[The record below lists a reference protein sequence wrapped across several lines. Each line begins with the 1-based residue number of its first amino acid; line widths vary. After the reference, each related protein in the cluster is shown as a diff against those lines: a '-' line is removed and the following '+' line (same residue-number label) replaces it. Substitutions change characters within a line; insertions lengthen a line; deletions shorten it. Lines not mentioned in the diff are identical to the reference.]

1 MTNFFGTD
9 RYSIDA
15 KGRIA
20 IPAQARKSAGK
31 STTFF
36 LVPGF
41 EGCIAVY
48 TDTQW
53 ARVEERLQQMPPGR
67 KARAFQ
73 RALLMDAT
81 RVTVDTQGR
90 ITIPS
95 ALIDRAGLDKEA
107 VLLGQRS
114 HLEIWNPDRLK
125 QVIHDAQSNFEDLA
139 EDVLK

>member
-1 MTNFFGTD
+1 MANFYGTD
-9 RYSIDA
+9 TYAIDA

-20 IPAQARKSAGK
+20 IPAQARRTAGK

-41 EGCIAVY
+41 EGCIALY
-48 TDTQW
+48 TEAQW
-53 ARVEERLQQMPPGR
+53 GRVEERLQQMPAGR

-81 RVTVDTQGR
+81 RVTVDAQGR
-90 ITIPS
+90 VTIPS
-95 ALIDRAGLDKEA
+95 ALIDRAGLGKEA
-107 VLLGQRS
+107 ILLGQRT
-114 HLEIWNPDRLK
+114 HVEIWNPERLRR
-125 QVIHDAQSNFEDLA
+125 VIGEAQANFEDLA